1 MWEELGTE
9 DLKFADV
16 SQLPWQAIESS
27 AAPVIE
33 LLGGRTAAEE
43 HGALIQINHCR

>member
-16 SQLPWQAIESS
+16 PQLPRQAIESG

-33 LLGGRTAAEE
+33 FLEGWTAAEE
-43 HGALIQINHCR
+43 HRALIQITHCR